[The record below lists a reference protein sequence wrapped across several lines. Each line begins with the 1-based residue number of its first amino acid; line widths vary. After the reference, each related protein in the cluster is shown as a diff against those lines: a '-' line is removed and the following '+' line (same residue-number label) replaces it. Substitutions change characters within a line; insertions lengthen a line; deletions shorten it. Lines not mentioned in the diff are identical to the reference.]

1 MLPMLSRKRQ
11 CGHAARWLAIGACA
25 LTLPVVAGQAFASFV
40 TPAGTAAG
48 YLTPTDPF
56 KTSAMRRFL
65 ATRAGNIT
73 AAVFDV
79 PSRST
84 FVYHPD
90 DREQTASIVK
100 VDILATLLAQA
111 QARHEPL
118 DADDYAIATG
128 MIEESDNDD
137 ATDLWDAEGG
147 APAVASLDARLRMT
161 QTTPSDAWG
170 LTETTPRD
178 QLRLLSHV
186 LLPHRLLRP
195 RYSATALYL
204 MEHVIGFDYWGV
216 TAGPSHGTTVAVKN
230 GWLPVPG
237 GWQIN
242 SIGMVR
248 GHDRFYL
255 IAVMTNGNADEG
267 YGIDTIEGISR
278 IVWASLRDH
287 RLPLPNL
294 GSTGPSGVSGTSG
307 ATGARDPR
315 GGTRVG

>member
-1 MLPMLSRKRQ
+1 MFMRKNQ

-25 LTLPVVAGQAFASFV
+25 LTLPV
-40 TPAGTAAG
+40 AAG
-48 YLTPTDPF
+48 RALASLAAPAAVATGYLSPTNPF

-73 AAVFDV
+73 AALFDV

-84 FVYHPD
+84 FLYHPG

-111 QARHEPL
+111 QARHEAL

-128 MIEESDNDD
+128 MIEASDNDD

-161 QTTPSDAWG
+161 QTTPNDAWG

-204 MEHVIGFDYWGV
+204 MEHVISFDYWGV
-216 TAGPSHGTTVAVKN
+216 TAGPSRGTTVAVKN

-255 IAVMTNGNADEG
+255 IAVMTNGNPDEA

-278 IVWASLRDH
+278 IVWASLRDR
-287 RLPLPNL
+287 RLPLPNR
-294 GSTGPSGVSGTSG
+294 GSTGPSGGSGTSG
-307 ATGARDPR
+307 ATEASPR
-315 GGTRVG
+315 RGTRAYD